1 MPKNLFMSYKSI
13 IYKIIRYPLIFLFLK
28 TPLIN
33 ILKNS
38 FKQHREKRNILMR
51 SLNIFFQK
59 EYFSKLKN
67 KKKIRELTD
76 STLAF
81 GQGRKW
87 AEYYY
92 NKNILNI
99 QTLQS
104 RCVGQMSLKDSSLIY
119 TRIINFIKKNNLE
132 KNKDVYIIQIGSCS
146 GRELEFFHN
155 IFPELNFISTDIN
168 DEILDFQKEKYKYKN
183 FNFYK
188 CYAENINKC
197 IEDNNIQNKIIIIFT
212 SGTLQYVNP
221 HFLIDFFNQLKRFK
235 NINLFLN
242 EPISLLFIDNS
253 NLIYKSRGNI
263 SFSHR
268 YDSYCNEFNIIEKK
282 ILRPY
287 AIDDIF
293 HKDTGHYFLHVSN

>member
-1 MPKNLFMSYKSI
+1 MPKNLFMSSKSI

-28 TPLIN
+28 TSLIN
-33 ILKNS
+33 ILKNN

-51 SLNIFFQK
+51 YLNIFFEK

-67 KKKIRELTD
+67 KKEIRELTN
-76 STLAF
+76 STLSF

-87 AEYYY
+87 AEYYH

-99 QTLQS
+99 QTLNS
-104 RCVGQMSLKDSSLIY
+104 LRVGLMSFKNSSLIY
-119 TRIINFIKKNNLE
+119 TRIINFIKKNNFE

-183 FNFYK
+183 FNLYK
-188 CYAENINKC
+188 CYAEDINKC
-197 IEDNNIQNKIIIIFT
+197 IEDNNIQDKIIIIFT
-212 SGTLQYVNP
+212 SGVLQYVNP
-221 HFLIDFFNQLKRFK
+221 HFLIDFFNQLKKFK

-242 EPISLLFIDNS
+242 EPISLSFIENS

-263 SFSHR
+263 SFSIVTTHIVM
-268 YDSYCNEFNIIEKK
+268 SLI
-282 ILRPY
+282 
-287 AIDDIF
+287 
-293 HKDTGHYFLHVSN
+293 

>member
-1 MPKNLFMSYKSI
+1 MSYKSI

-33 ILKNS
+33 ILKNNW
-38 FKQHREKRNILMR
+38 KYHREKRNILMR
-51 SLNIFFQK
+51 NLNIFFSK
-59 EYFSKLKN
+59 EYFSKLKD

-99 QTLQS
+99 QTLNS
-104 RCVGQMSLKDSSLIY
+104 LRVGLMSLKDSSLIY

-168 DEILDFQKEKYKYKN
+168 NEILDFQKEKYKYKN

-197 IEDNNIQNKIIIIFT
+197 IEDNNIQNKIIIIFS

-263 SFSHR
+263 SFNHR
-268 YDSYCNEFNIIEKK
+268 YDSYCNDFNIIEKK

-287 AIDDIF
+287 AKDDIL